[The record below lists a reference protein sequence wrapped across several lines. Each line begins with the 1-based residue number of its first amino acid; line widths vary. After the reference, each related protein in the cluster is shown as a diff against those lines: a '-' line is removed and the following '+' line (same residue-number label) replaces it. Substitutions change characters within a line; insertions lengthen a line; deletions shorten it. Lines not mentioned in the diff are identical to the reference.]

1 MKNRVCDILKIEYPI
16 LQGGMA
22 WVSTYHLAY
31 AVSNAGGAGIIA
43 AGNADADYVREQI
56 RNIKKLTDKPFGIN
70 VMLMSPYVEQVMKVI
85 LEERVPFITTGAG
98 NPGKYIKALKT
109 EGIKL
114 FPVVASVPLAK
125 RMEQE
130 GVDGV
135 IAEGMESGGHIG
147 ELTTMCLVPQVVDA
161 VGIPVIAAGG
171 IGDGRGMLAAISLG
185 AQGVQIGTRF
195 ICSEECHINSNY
207 KTAVLNA
214 RDRDTVV
221 SGRCTG
227 HPIRCLKNKLTR
239 SMEQFESSLDGNET
253 IEKLGT
259 GALRKAAVE
268 GDAENGT
275 VMAGQI
281 AGMIKDIKTSEQ
293 IIKDIISEYN
303 TALSRLS
310 SINS

>member
-1 MKNRVCDILKIEYPI
+1 
-16 LQGGMA
+16 
-22 WVSTYHLAY
+22 
-31 AVSNAGGAGIIA
+31 
-43 AGNADADYVREQI
+43 
-56 RNIKKLTDKPFGIN
+56 
-70 VMLMSPYVEQVMKVI
+70 MSPYVEQVMNVI
-85 LEERVPFITTGAG
+85 LEERVPFITTSAG
-98 NPGKYIKALKT
+98 NPGKYIKALKN
-109 EGIKL
+109 EGIKI

-207 KTAVLNA
+207 KAAVLNA
-214 RDRDTVV
+214 RDRDTVI

-239 SMEQFESSLDGNET
+239 SMEQFENSLDGKET

-293 IIKDIISEYN
+293 IVKDIISEYN